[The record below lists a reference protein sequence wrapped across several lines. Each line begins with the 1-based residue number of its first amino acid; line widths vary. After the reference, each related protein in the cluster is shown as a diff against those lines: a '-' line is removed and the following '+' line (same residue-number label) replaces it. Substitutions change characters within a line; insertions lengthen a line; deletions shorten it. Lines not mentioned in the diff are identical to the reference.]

1 MTLHEGGER
10 LPKAHES
17 PQRKERRQSCET
29 VQTLRAKHP
38 LKYLLHSAGIPK
50 SSFHYHIGKA
60 DPDAAAK
67 TAVGEV
73 CRRHKG
79 RYGHRRIAAV
89 LSWNKK
95 KVQRIMGLLG
105 LKAKVRSKKAYRPQ
119 AVGEAS
125 DNILNREFTAGKPA
139 DKWLTDVTEFK
150 CTDGKLYLSPILD
163 ETFAKPPDVDAVQ
176 GVAAQRV
183 QTYHTIGKRA
193 SSAQRRNAPQMAV
206 LQRSPM
212 CLIGKLRPI
221 L

>member
-1 MTLHEGGER
+1 M
-10 LPKAHES
+10 
-17 PQRKERRQSCET
+17 
-29 VQTLRAKHP
+29 RAKHP

-73 CRRHKG
+73 YRRHKG

-95 KVQRIMGLLG
+95 KVRRIMGLLG
-105 LKAKVRSKKAYRPQ
+105 LKAKVRSKKTYRPQ

-139 DKWLTDVTEFK
+139 DKWPTDVTEFK

-163 ETFAKPPDVDAVQ
+163 EAFVKPPDVDAVQ

-193 SSAQRRNAPQMAV
+193 SSAQHRNAPQMAV

-212 CLIGKLRPI
+212 CLIGKLWPI